1 MRHLWLLTLTL
12 ALSSCSA
19 WFFSGVPKVDRSRP
33 VALVET
39 TGGVEFGAA
48 TEFGVLTLGRTA
60 VEGPCRVRYFLGPTP
75 IVETGTLAAVG
86 GGFVRAEID
95 LKTQHARAVDR
106 PLLPDDELV
115 AMWTP
120 DGRSERSVAVE
131 LALTEGVRGD
141 ALVAPAEPLPTG
153 AAVLR
158 KAEDGNLHFVGLVA
172 GRAIVDGGPA
182 AGTYYVFAGCD
193 RLREMLAK
201 PHAHPVDVVPKFRPD
216 DIRVMKRN

>member
-1 MRHLWLLTLTL
+1 MRHLWLLALAP

-60 VEGPCRVRYFLGPTP
+60 VEGPCRVHYFLGPTP
-75 IVETGTLAAVG
+75 IIETGALTAVG

-120 DGRSERSVAVE
+120 DGRSERTVPVA
-131 LALTEGVRGD
+131 LATTEGVRGD
-141 ALVAPAEPLPTG
+141 ALAAPAEPLPTG

-193 RLREMLAK
+193 RLREMLAT
-201 PHAHPVDVVPKFRPD
+201 PQSHPVDVVPKFRAD